1 MERAFKVINE
11 MYKKGI
17 LNDYAI
23 GGAVATLYYTEPFD
37 TYDIDIFF
45 TPLEK
50 EKIILL
56 TPLYDFLLKKKGY
69 KTYKEYIM
77 IGDTPI
83 QFLPATSSLEKE
95 AVENAKKVEYEK
107 DIVLKI
113 LKPEYL
119 IAIFLSVFRD
129 KDKFK
134 IMKLIEQAKI
144 DKKLLQDILKRYNLK
159 EKFEKFREK
168 FYEPC

>member
-1 MERAFKVINE
+1 MERAFKVIAE

-17 LNDYAI
+17 LKDYAI
-23 GGAVATLYYTEPFD
+23 GGAVATLYYTEPFN

-45 TPLEK
+45 TPPEE

-56 TPLYDFLLKKKGY
+56 TPFYDFLLKKKGY
-69 KTYKEYIM
+69 KTHKEYII

-95 AVENAKKVEYEK
+95 AVKNAKKVEYEK

-113 LKPEYL
+113 LRPEYL

-134 IMKLIEQAKI
+134 IMKLLEQAKI
-144 DKKLLQDILKRYNLK
+144 DKKLLQDILKRHNLK

-168 FYEPC
+168 FYE